1 MPSGIS
7 SLRGSVSVRARAM
20 RQLAEIAPGILTGTG
35 QPYTTTTTVVTGN
48 GGRCL
53 VIDPAITVADVRG
66 LADELA
72 ARGLWAEAGW
82 ATHAH
87 WDHVLWCEELGG
99 APRYAAPAAVATM
112 AAGRTSLIEAA
123 EREVPGHNLELFG
136 QLRALYADRIP
147 WHGPAAQ
154 VIVHDGHEIGHGA
167 VFLPATGTLVAG
179 DMCSDIEIPLLGAGP
194 GAAGRYRDGLDR
206 LASLPVRV
214 VVPGHGHAGD
224 AAEFRRRLA
233 ADVRYL
239 DDLEAGR
246 PSRDSRI
253 TGWLRTEHERQ
264 VGLQRG

>member
-1 MPSGIS
+1 
-7 SLRGSVSVRARAM
+7 M
-20 RQLAEIAPGILTGTG
+20 RQLTEVAPGILMGTG

-48 GGRCL
+48 DGRCL

-87 WDHVLWCEELGG
+87 WDHVLWCEELGE
-99 APRYAAPAAVATM
+99 APRYATATAVATV
-112 AAGRTSLIEAA
+112 AAERTALIEAA
-123 EREVPGHNLELFG
+123 EREVPGHDLELFG
-136 QLRALYADRIP
+136 QLQALDADHIP
-147 WHGPAAQ
+147 WHGPAAH
-154 VIVHDGHEIGHGA
+154 VIVHGGHEMGHGA

-179 DMCSDIEIPLLGAGP
+179 DMCSDIEIPLLGTGTD
-194 GAAGRYRDGLDR
+194 AAGRYRDGLDR
-206 LASLPVRV
+206 LASLDVRV

-246 PSRDSRI
+246 PSSDSRI

-264 VGLQRG
+264 AGLKRG